1 MRQEIRVQ
9 KRVHTR
15 KIDRA
20 VAHRNMKNDG
30 MKHVNK
36 HDHYGPQYE
45 RTVIDSVFAKR
56 WRDYVY

>member
-1 MRQEIRVQ
+1 MREL

-20 VAHRNMKNDG
+20 VAHRNMKNAG

-36 HDHYGPQYE
+36 HDHYGPAYLRE
-45 RTVIDSVFAKR
+45 RTDSIFAKR
-56 WRDYVY
+56 WKDFV

>member
-20 VAHRNMKNDG
+20 VAHKNMKEAN
-30 MKHVNK
+30 MQHVNK
-36 HDHYGPQYE
+36 HDHYGPAYLRV
-45 RTVIDSVFAKR
+45 RTASIFAKR
-56 WRDYVY
+56 WKDFV

>member
-1 MRQEIRVQ
+1 MREL

-20 VAHRNMKNDG
+20 VAHRNMKNAG

-36 HDHYGPQYE
+36 HDYYGPQYE
-45 RTVIDSVFAKR
+45 RAVIDSVFAKK